1 MAIVT
6 NFKCKKLHFLCFT
19 DMPWHSKDHKAC
31 RALVCGL
38 CFNDH
43 GQKAARLMGR
53 KEEAAIKELRPG
65 YNSLDSCF
73 GAGICQQCIFLLRER
88 EQGKPVA
95 LTMPEQYSVVLARD
109 LRSREDQ
116 PCTCKICSLAKLSG
130 PAFKTWQREVKGKV
144 REKVSRMCSS
154 CYTMVMEGRSHKCSV
169 STAEAVSNLSLT
181 LPEGDVQQLL
191 GGRISM
197 SKLNSFKY
205 LISAGSSTF
214 LKLRTFLVFNL
225 GRSIIQ
231 WKETKVPS

>member
-1 MAIVT
+1 
-6 NFKCKKLHFLCFT
+6 
-19 DMPWHSKDHKAC
+19 MPWQSKDHEAC
-31 RALVCGL
+31 RALVCRL

-144 REKVSRMCSS
+144 RLKVSRMCSS

-181 LPEGDVQQLL
+181 LPEDI
-191 GGRISM
+191 RA
-197 SKLNSFKY
+197 KLVIVARCCSPKPRGAVRR
-205 LISAGSSTF
+205 AG
-214 LKLRTFLVFNL
+214 
-225 GRSIIQ
+225 Q
-231 WKETKVPS
+231 A